1 MQVPLDRWQEKLDLH
16 FRKLADKREG
26 SGLPLFAIEHGLTDD
41 EVEQVGELLRENLS
55 QRKRLGTYWLLW
67 VIYATEIGYHYKGD
81 EYWQSFQEQTRGWE
95 SHHRYSLRRW
105 FGKFQQTYHGFEPS
119 GPWAEHFKIIA
130 WPITHAILPRYLQYQ
145 FANALYQQRF
155 RLAGLTTLDSVTVG
169 RLLARH
175 TYDVTTRFEKFL
187 QQEELTG
194 RIVLGL
200 LGQVPEGGHEPI
212 YPKTLERI
220 IADLDHVR
228 NTRNWIR
235 DTKRTVVDRFKGIGR
250 TTGAAVRRQRDFG
263 DDEPTQDSLPQPDIR
278 PNLLLRYSGSG
289 KWAVAID
296 LPNFAPLAAIH
307 ADLRAFL
314 KRTRCRISGA
324 TDTKPA
330 GWTVSGS
337 RVSILKAWPDPSKP
351 LLAFEQPNIILE
363 RLLQSDCRISPG
375 PSWLFRIGAD
385 GRARQIRGQ
394 NVHPGASY
402 ILVSTEEH
410 SAPSTFIS
418 QCALEC
424 QGVRAVRISV
434 PNSLSAEE
442 TSHLKELGLEVARTV
457 RVWPAGLPCRG
468 WDGEGQSKW
477 LTTESPKIGIVHDHP
492 VESYRVTLD
501 DSAEIEINA
510 PDSGGP
516 VFIQLEPLRAGTHHL
531 DVSATRES
539 SSDQG
544 ILSGTLELK
553 VREPEPWIPGV
564 PAHTGLVVG
573 LEPHDANLDEFWAN
587 KLDLSIGGPESH
599 AVTCFVSL
607 ENGAGE
613 QILSEQVDGMFQ
625 LPVVPKTWTT
635 KLANVVKREENEWRY
650 LEASSGKLEI
660 RGGELGHYLLRFE
673 RDTLPL
679 RWVTRNLNH
688 RLFLRLIDDTDVED
702 SNADCTYYSMERPI
716 EAASCTTEEVLTGM
730 YPPEPGGLYIV
741 KHGTHTDALTVS
753 SGLAKGEG
761 FQALVVTSNCDG
773 VLSGKITIA
782 GALRVLALWTHA
794 RQVGSLADARVSRI
808 TAQIHAAIYE
818 KLCGENWVQAEEA
831 FKDKKLASNQVQ
843 DAMLRRVGRNRGF
856 KAALRRHSNQF
867 RNDIAQTVNWY
878 DDLARRYAVCT
889 EQEQCEFA
897 VMLTREPHA
906 LPDRFGRDLDRISKE
921 AASNSEL
928 LRGARFADLVSS
940 AGTEGGENTRVI
952 WRRQWS

>member
-1 MQVPLDRWQEKLDLH
+1 MQVPLESWQEKLDLH
-16 FRKLADKREG
+16 FRELAGKREG
-26 SGLPLFAIEHGLTDD
+26 SGLPLFAIEHGLNDD
-41 EVEQVGELLRENLS
+41 EVEQVGELLRERLS
-55 QRKRLGTYWLLW
+55 ERKRIGTYWLLW
-67 VIYATEIGYHYKGD
+67 VVYATEIGYHYAGD
-81 EYWQSFQEQTRGWE
+81 EYWQSFQEQTPGWE
-95 SHHRYSLRRW
+95 SHHRYALRRW

-130 WPITHAILPRYLQYQ
+130 WPITHAILPKYLQYQ
-145 FANALYQQRF
+145 FANALYQQRY

-250 TTGAAVRRQRDFG
+250 GTGPAVTRQRDFG
-263 DDEPTQDSLPQPDIR
+263 DDEPSEDSFPQPDIR

-289 KWAVAID
+289 RWAVAVD

-307 ADLRAFL
+307 PDLRAFL

-337 RVSILKAWPDPSKP
+337 RVSILKSWPDPNKP
-351 LLAFEQPNIILE
+351 VLAFEQPHVTLE

-385 GRARQIRGQ
+385 GRARQIRGR
-394 NVHPGASY
+394 NVHPGVSY
-402 ILVSTEEH
+402 ILVSLEEQPTLPAFVSH
-410 SAPSTFIS
+410 
-418 QCALEC
+418 CALDCEGI
-424 QGVRAVRISV
+424 QAVRISV
-434 PNSLSAEE
+434 PHNLSAED
-442 TSHLKELGLEVARTV
+442 TTHLKALGLEVARTV

-468 WDGEGQSKW
+468 WDGEGQSEW
-477 LTTESPKIGIVHDHP
+477 LTTECPQFGIVHDHP
-492 VESYRVTLD
+492 VESYLVCLD
-501 DSAEIEINA
+501 DSTQVEIDA
-510 PDSGGP
+510 PDSGEP
-516 VFIQLEPLRAGTHHL
+516 VFIQLDPLRAGTHRIF
-531 DVSATRES
+531 VTANRQS
-539 SSDQG
+539 SSNDEA
-544 ILSGTLELK
+544 LSGYLELK

-573 LEPHDANLDEFWAN
+573 LDPHDANLDEFWAN
-587 KLDLSIGGPESH
+587 KLDLSINGPESH
-599 AVTCFVSL
+599 TVACFVSL

-613 QILSEQVDGMFQ
+613 KILSEQVDGMFQ
-625 LPVVPKTWTT
+625 LPVVPKTWRT

-673 RDTLPL
+673 RDALPL

-688 RLFLRLIDDTDVED
+688 RLFLRLIDDTDVEGSD
-702 SNADCTYYSMERPI
+702 AVCTFYNMEHPLNAVR
-716 EAASCTTEEVLTGM
+716 CTTAEVLEGI
-730 YPPEPGGLYIV
+730 YPPAPGGLYFV
-741 KHGTHTDALTVS
+741 EHGSHADALTVS
-753 SGLAKGEG
+753 SGLAEGEG
-761 FQALVVTSNCDG
+761 FQGLVVNSDCADI
-773 VLSGKITIA
+773 LSGQVTIA
-782 GALRVLALWTHA
+782 TALRVLAVWTHA
-794 RQVGSLADARVSRI
+794 RLVGSLAEARKNRI
-808 TAQIHAAIYE
+808 ASQIHSAIYE
-818 KLCGENWVQAEEA
+818 KMCGANWARAEEA
-831 FKDKKLASNQVQ
+831 YIGNPTSSHTHEG
-843 DAMLRRVGRNRGF
+843 MLRRVGRNRGF
-856 KAALRRHSNQF
+856 KAALRMHSEKF
-867 RNDIAQTVNWY
+867 RDDIGQTVSWY
-878 DDLARRYAVCT
+878 VGLARRYAVST
-889 EQEQCEFA
+889 DPDLCEFA

-906 LPDRFGRDLDRISKE
+906 LPDKFAGDLDRISVE

-928 LRGARFADLVSS
+928 LRGARFADLLSS
-940 AGTEGGENTRVI
+940 AGIEANESTKVI
-952 WRRQWS
+952 RRRQWS